1 MLHHWVIARRI
12 SYGTRTEQGS
22 RVVAALAS
30 VIETCRQRGYSP
42 WAYIAEVLRDVVKP
56 IRLLPCQPLLVP
68 TSD

>member
-22 RVVAALAS
+22 RVVTALAS

-42 WAYIAEVLRDVVKP
+42 WAYIAEVLRARRQAHLAP
-56 IRLLPCQPLLVP
+56 ILPAPIGA
-68 TSD
+68 